1 MNATTT
7 QEALQLV
14 EAAPAPNRPP
24 ALQQTGAVAAQQTP
38 RDLLALA
45 VHQGAAV
52 ETLERLWA
60 LHVQFEDREAK
71 KACVESMAAFKA
83 EPITIFKRKQV
94 GYETRDGDWV
104 GYSHAELSDV
114 TDAVV
119 PAMAKHGLSHRWDV
133 VQQNGRIVVTCI
145 VTHKAG
151 HSMQV
156 TMDAAPDNSGKKN
169 AIQQTAST
177 VTYLQRYTL
186 LAVTGMSTS
195 GMDDDGNS
203 AGNGEGAG
211 NPPAPPPPPAAPESY
226 SAEQFT
232 KNLPDWTAWIEDG
245 RRTPDALI
253 KVVETKGKPMTEEQK
268 AQLRRITK
276 KA

>member
-1 MNATTT
+1 M
-7 QEALQLV
+7 
-14 EAAPAPNRPP
+14 
-24 ALQQTGAVAAQQTP
+24 LQQAGTLAAATP

-45 VHQGAAV
+45 VTQGAAI
-52 ETLERLWA
+52 ETMERLWN
-60 LHVQFEDREAK
+60 LQVQFEEREAK
-71 KACVESMAAFKA
+71 KACVEAMSAFKA

-114 TDAVV
+114 TGAVV

-145 VTHKAG
+145 VTHKLG

-177 VTYLQRYTL
+177 ITYLQRYTL

-195 GMDDDGNS
+195 GMDDDGNGG
-203 AGNGEGAG
+203 GNGEGAG
-211 NPPAPPPPPAAPESY
+211 NPPAPPAAPESY
-226 SAEQFT
+226 SAEQFA
-232 KNLPDWTAWIEDG
+232 KNLPDWTSWIEAG

-268 AQLRRITK
+268 AQLRAITA

>member
-1 MNATTT
+1 MNATTSHET
-7 QEALQLV
+7 LELV
-14 EAAPAPNRPP
+14 DASPAPNRPP
-24 ALQQTGAVAAQQTP
+24 ALQQPGAVIAQQTP

-60 LHVQFEDREAK
+60 LQVQFEEREAK
-71 KACVESMAAFKA
+71 KACVAAMAAFKT
-83 EPITIFKRKQV
+83 EPLTIFKRKEV
-94 GYETRDGDWV
+94 GYKTKDGDFV
-104 GYSHAELSDV
+104 GYKHAELSDV

-133 VQQNGRIVVTCI
+133 VQEPNRIVVTCI

-169 AIQQTAST
+169 AIQQIASA

-195 GMDDDGNS
+195 GNDDDGNS

-211 NPPAPPPPPAAPESY
+211 NPPPPPSPDTPAAYPQERF
-226 SAEQFT
+226 E
-232 KNLPDWTAWIEDG
+232 KNLPTWRKTIADGVKTADQIIAFVESKSPL
-245 RRTPDALI
+245 TDA
-253 KVVETKGKPMTEEQK
+253 QK
-268 AQLRRITK
+268 AAIRK
-276 KA
+276 PE